1 MRLVSLTVSGYRQ
14 YLDQITLQIPPG
26 LIGICGPNGV
36 GKSKLI
42 EAIGYA
48 LYGPA
53 SAILPRTDRV
63 ADLPA
68 KAGKVTPCVELEI
81 EIRGQHYVICRTTR
95 GKTSIQLHGATNLI
109 AEGASAVTR
118 KVVELL
124 HLTADAFCGTFVA
137 RQNEV
142 TGLQSVDSNRRRR
155 IVNRLIGITQVE
167 HAIQLAKE
175 TKGDRNRALDIAQA
189 KLRMSST
196 EAQQQLEAQRV
207 ERAAALEA
215 RKAQKQEVEVLEK
228 KLQAAQVESD
238 AIEHRQEQVT
248 QYQEMIEQ
256 LAPAETS
263 AIHRVQ
269 LAKERLETAQAAA
282 RALADGE
289 ATIQQT
295 AEVPIA
301 LSYYELLL
309 TREKVLQRQQQLST
323 KLAQRANFIAQLA
336 EVRIAIE
343 QLVAQIGE
351 HQAVVTQ
358 AEAEA
363 GQAQGEAERRERQ
376 RDTVALL
383 GPEGVC
389 DACGQILGD
398 SYQQAFQRHS
408 DEAVEARRREQA
420 AIARMEAARNMVAV
434 CHKEQAVKQQQRDDL
449 AGQQTLLDSVPGQ
462 AEAVRD
468 ELALVE
474 AQLAAIPATLRDLSY
489 DSAQHEALRQA
500 MERRQEALRTVE
512 QQRALAAQEKEASQE
527 LTNANDTLQTL
538 QRQRADLEAKIA
550 TTTPSN
556 EETAAAKANLT
567 AVKKAYEQA
576 DEKLRE
582 TEVAVAT
589 AEERVRRAIEELEQ
603 AQEQEQRIATARRAL
618 FVSEQTDQVLQQ
630 LLLEITAE
638 ARPRIVE
645 LMETWMRA
653 LLGPRFHTIELT
665 DDYQL
670 KADNGSGLHPINH
683 FSGGEQTLLAIM
695 LRVAISIFCRE
706 RAGFETSF
714 LVLDEVFGNQD
725 TEHRQQL
732 VDFLNEI
739 KSHYHQILIV
749 NHIEDVTGMLDNIID
764 VVPTGIN
771 TSRIQLR

>member
-63 ADLPA
+63 TDLPA
-68 KAGKVTPCVELEI
+68 KAGKAIPRVELEI

-95 GKTSIQLHGATNLI
+95 GKTSIQLHGATDLI
-109 AEGASAVTR
+109 ADGASAVTQ
-118 KVVELL
+118 KVIELL
-124 HLTADAFCGTFVA
+124 RLTADAFCGTFVA

-142 TGLQSVDSNRRRR
+142 AGLQSIDSNRRRR

-167 HAIQLAKE
+167 HAIQLARE
-175 TKGDRNRALDIAQA
+175 TKGSRDRVLDIAQA
-189 KLRMSST
+189 KLQMSSA
-196 EAQQQLEAQRV
+196 EAQQQLDEQQAERV
-207 ERAAALEA
+207 AAIEA
-215 RKAQKQEVEVLEK
+215 RKAQKLEVEALEME
-228 KLQAAQVESD
+228 LQTAQAQSD
-238 AIEHRQEQVT
+238 AIKRRQEQIT
-248 QYQEMIEQ
+248 QYQEMIQ
-256 LAPAETS
+256 RLAPAETS
-263 AIHRVQ
+263 AINRVR

-282 RALADGE
+282 GELADAE

-301 LSYYELLL
+301 LSYYNLLV
-309 TREKVLQRQQQLST
+309 THKNELQRQQRLADQ
-323 KLAQRANFIAQLA
+323 LAQRVRLTVQLA
-336 EVRIAIE
+336 EMHSTIE
-343 QLVAQIGE
+343 QIAAQIGE
-351 HQAVVTQ
+351 YDAVVTR
-358 AEAEA
+358 AEADAVHA
-363 GQAQGEAERRERQ
+363 GREAEKQEHQ
-376 RDTVALL
+376 RDTVARL
-383 GPEGVC
+383 GPDGVC

-398 SYQQAFQRHS
+398 SYQQALQRHTA
-408 DEAVEARRREQA
+408 EAIEARGREQA
-420 AIARMEAARNMVAV
+420 AKAQAQAARGTVAALRQERV
-434 CHKEQAVKQQQRDDL
+434 AKQKLRDEL
-449 AGQQTLLDSVPGQ
+449 AREHALLDTVPGQ
-462 AEAVRD
+462 AEAARD

-474 AQLAAIPATLRDLSY
+474 AQLAAIPATLRELSY
-489 DSAQHEALRQA
+489 DSAQHEKLRQVL
-500 MERRQEALRTVE
+500 ERREEALHTLE
-512 QQRALAAQEKEASQE
+512 QQRTLAAQEEEASQE
-527 LTNANDTLQTL
+527 LTNANDALQAL
-538 QRQRADLEAKIA
+538 QRHRADLEVEIA

-556 EETAAAKANLT
+556 EEKAAAKATLT
-567 AVKKAYEQA
+567 AAQKARERA
-576 DEKLRE
+576 EENLRE
-582 TEVAVAT
+582 SDAAVAT
-589 AEERVRRAIEELEQ
+589 AEERVRRAIEGLKQ
-603 AQEQEQRIATARRAL
+603 AQEQEQRIATARRDL
-618 FVSEQTDQVLQQ
+618 FVAEQTEQMLQQ

-638 ARPRIVE
+638 ARPRIIE

-670 KADNGSGLHPINH
+670 RADNGSGLHPIGH

-739 KSHYHQILIV
+739 KAHYHQILIV
-749 NHIEDVTGMLDNIID
+749 NHIEDVTAMLDNIID
-764 VVPTGIN
+764 VVPTGRN